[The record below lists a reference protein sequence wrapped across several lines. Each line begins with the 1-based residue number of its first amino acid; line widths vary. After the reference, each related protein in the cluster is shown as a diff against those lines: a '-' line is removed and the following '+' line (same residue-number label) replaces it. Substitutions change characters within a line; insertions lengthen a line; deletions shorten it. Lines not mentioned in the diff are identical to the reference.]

1 MAPKASTLYSLDLL
15 TPDEASNPIVYRTA
29 LAVAAAWRQIGLD
42 VTLDA
47 VPAATYVSRL
57 GNGQF
62 VAAVVDFEVGL
73 DPDLGPLLLS
83 SQIGSGGSN
92 VSGIEDRTL
101 DQLLLTA
108 RKTVDPTDRQTAVS
122 AVEKYVS
129 ANQPLLSLAFRDY
142 DLVLSKRVQ
151 NVSGTEISDPSSR
164 YWDVIDWRLAS
175 DG

>member
-1 MAPKASTLYSLDLL
+1 
-15 TPDEASNPIVYRTA
+15 
-29 LAVAAAWRQIGLD
+29 
-42 VTLDA
+42 
-47 VPAATYVSRL
+47 
-57 GNGQF
+57 

-122 AVEKYVS
+122 AVETYVS